1 MANVQVRRATEA
13 DVDAIAPLFDRYRQ
27 FYEQPA
33 NPALA
38 HEFIQARLTRAES
51 VILVAEGDGQVV
63 GFTQLFPSF
72 SSVRAARA
80 WILNDLYVLPVARR
94 QGVARAL
101 LHAAA
106 EHGRQTGAARLELET
121 DHDNRS
127 AQALYR
133 HLGWQEYDGTLRFR
147 LSLDG
152 AV

>member
-1 MANVQVRRATEA
+1 MQLRRATVK

-27 FYEQPA
+27 FYEQTPDA
-33 NPALA
+33 AKA
-38 HEFIQARLTRAES
+38 REFIQARLSADES
-51 VILVAEGDGQVV
+51 VIFIAEDQGQVL

-72 SSVRAARA
+72 SSVGAARA
-80 WILNDLYVLPVARR
+80 WILNDLYVLPEARR

-106 EHGRQTGAARLELET
+106 DFGRSTGAARLELET

-133 HLGWQEYDGTLRFR
+133 HMGWEVYDGTMRFR
-147 LSLDG
+147 LGL
-152 AV
+152 ARA